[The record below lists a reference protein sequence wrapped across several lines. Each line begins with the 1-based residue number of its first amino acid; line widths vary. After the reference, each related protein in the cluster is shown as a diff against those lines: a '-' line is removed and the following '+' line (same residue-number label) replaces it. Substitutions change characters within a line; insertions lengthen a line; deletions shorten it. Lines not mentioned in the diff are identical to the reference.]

1 MLSFIIWTNLSCTLK
16 ALIVVMPDCVSAK
29 CEKMG
34 DLELI
39 SMRLSCRFVEIKYL
53 FQKAKFFKNLKK
65 KKFII
70 QMKFTCTARYAT
82 VIGTR
87 AIKNIG
93 VDVEMM
99 IIIEVKLSMQSIRD
113 FIE

>member
-1 MLSFIIWTNLSCTLK
+1 
-16 ALIVVMPDCVSAK
+16 
-29 CEKMG
+29 
-34 DLELI
+34 
-39 SMRLSCRFVEIKYL
+39 
-53 FQKAKFFKNLKK
+53 
-65 KKFII
+65 
-70 QMKFTCTARYAT
+70 MKFTCTARYAT